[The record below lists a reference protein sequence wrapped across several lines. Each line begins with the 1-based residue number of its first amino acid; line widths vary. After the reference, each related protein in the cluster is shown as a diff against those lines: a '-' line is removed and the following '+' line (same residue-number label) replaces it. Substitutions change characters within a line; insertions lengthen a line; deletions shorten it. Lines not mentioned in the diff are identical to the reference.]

1 MCTISVNNIMKNR
14 SYPEAGVA
22 LFDAIVANMD
32 SEKIILD
39 MTDVTTMPSMFL
51 NTSLGKFI
59 EVYGVD
65 LLRSKIAFAKITATQ
80 ASRIKEYINRI
91 G

>member
-1 MCTISVNNIMKNR
+1 MCTISVNNLMKDK

-22 LFDAIVANMD
+22 LFDTIVANLD

-65 LLRSKIAFAKITATQ
+65 LLRSKIAFVKITATQ

>member
-1 MCTISVNNIMKNR
+1 MCTISVNNLMKDK
-14 SYPEAGVA
+14 SYPEAGGA
-22 LFDAIVANMD
+22 LFDAIVANLD

-65 LLRSKIAFAKITATQ
+65 LLRSKIAFVKITAYVTIYTT
-80 ASRIKEYINRI
+80 R
-91 G
+91 